1 MKLCSEITL
10 SIFVVTLGFIAGHA
24 SEKAITMK
32 DLPAAVERTVQEQS
46 KGAAIL
52 HLSREVEGGK
62 TVYEVEMKVKGHGK
76 DVTID
81 ASGAVIE
88 LEEEVALESIPG
100 AARAA
105 IKKAAGSGQITKVEK
120 VSGGKEIAYEAGS
133 RKNGKRS
140 EVKVSGDGRLLPE
153 D

>member
-76 DVTID
+76 DVTIG

-88 LEEEVALESIPG
+88 VEEEVALESIPG
-100 AARAA
+100 AAREA
-105 IKKAAGSGQITKVEK
+105 IKKAAGSGQITRVET
-120 VSGGKEIAYEAGS
+120 VTEGNQLAYEAHL
-133 RKNGKRS
+133 RKDGKRS
-140 EVKVSGDGRLLPE
+140 EVKVSGDGRLLPA

>member
-1 MKLCSEITL
+1 MKICSEITL
-10 SIFVVTLGFIAGHA
+10 SILMVTLGFTAGLA
-24 SEKAITMK
+24 SEKATTMK
-32 DLPAAVERTVQEQS
+32 DLPAAVQRTVQEQS

-62 TVYEVEMKVKGHGK
+62 TVYEVEMKVKGRGK

-81 ASGAVIE
+81 GSGAVLE
-88 LEEEVALESIPG
+88 VEEEVALESIPG

-105 IKKAAGSGQITKVEK
+105 IKKATGSGQITKVET
-120 VSGGKEIAYEAGS
+120 VTEGNQLAYEAHL
-133 RKNGKRS
+133 RKDGKRS
-140 EVKVSGDGRLLPE
+140 EVKVSGDGRLLPP

>member
-1 MKLCSEITL
+1 MKVCCQITL
-10 SIFVVTLGFIAGHA
+10 SIFVLTIGLANILA

-32 DLPAAVERTVQEQS
+32 ELPAAVQRTVQEQS
-46 KGAAIL
+46 KGATIRG
-52 HLSREVEGGK
+52 LSKEVEGGK

-88 LEEEVALESIPG
+88 VEEEVALESIPG

-105 IKKAAGSGQITKVEK
+105 IEKAAGSGQITKVET
-120 VSGGKEIAYEAGS
+120 VSAGKQLAYEAHL
-133 RKNGKRS
+133 RKDGKRS
-140 EVKVSGDGRLLPE
+140 EVEVGGDGRLLPA

>member
-1 MKLCSEITL
+1 MKLCNEITL
-10 SIFVVTLGFIAGHA
+10 SIFVVTLGFNAGHA
-24 SEKAITMK
+24 SEKAVAMK
-32 DLPAAVERTVQEQS
+32 DLPAAVQRTVQEQS
-46 KGAAIL
+46 KGATIRGY
-52 HLSREVEGGK
+52 SKEVEDGK
-62 TVYEVEMKVKGHGK
+62 TVYEVQMKVNGHGK
-76 DVTID
+76 DVSMD
-81 ASGAVIE
+81 ASGVVLE
-88 LEEEVALESIPG
+88 VEEEVAIDSIPG

-120 VSGGKEIAYEAGS
+120 VSGGKEIAYEAGL

>member
-1 MKLCSEITL
+1 MKMCYQI
-10 SIFVVTLGFIAGHA
+10 ILGILALTIGFANGLA
-24 SEKAITMK
+24 SEKPIAMK
-32 DLPAAVERTVQEQS
+32 DLPAAVQRTVQEQS

-62 TVYEVEMKVKGHGK
+62 TVYEVEMKVKGLGK

-88 LEEEVALESIPG
+88 VEEEVALESIPG
-100 AARAA
+100 DARAA
-105 IKKAAGSGQITKVEK
+105 IKKAAGSGQITKVET
-120 VSGGKEIAYEAGS
+120 VTEGNQLAYEAHL
-133 RKNGKRS
+133 RKDGKRS
-140 EVKVSGDGRLLPE
+140 EVKVSGDGRLLPP

>member
-76 DVTID
+76 DV
-81 ASGAVIE
+81 
-88 LEEEVALESIPG
+88 
-100 AARAA
+100 
-105 IKKAAGSGQITKVEK
+105 Q
-120 VSGGKEIAYEAGS
+120 
-133 RKNGKRS
+133 
-140 EVKVSGDGRLLPE
+140 
-153 D
+153 

>member
-1 MKLCSEITL
+1 MKMCNEITL
-10 SIFVVTLGFIAGHA
+10 SIFVFTIGFA
-24 SEKAITMK
+24 SVLASAKAITMK
-32 DLPAAVERTVQEQS
+32 DLPAAVQRTVQEQS

-88 LEEEVALESIPG
+88 VEEEVALESIPV

-105 IKKAAGSGQITKVEK
+105 IKKAAGSGQITKVETATE
-120 VSGGKEIAYEAGS
+120 GNQLAYEAHL
-133 RKNGKRS
+133 RKDGKRS
-140 EVKVSGDGRLLPE
+140 EVKVSGDGRLLPA

>member
-1 MKLCSEITL
+1 MKLCNKITL
-10 SIFVVTLGFIAGHA
+10 SIFVVTLGIAAGHA
-24 SEKAITMK
+24 SEKAVAMK
-32 DLPAAVERTVQEQS
+32 DLPAAVQRTVQEQS
-46 KGAAIL
+46 KGATIRG
-52 HLSREVEGGK
+52 LSKEVEDGK
-62 TVYEVEMKVKGHGK
+62 TVYEVQMKVNGHGK
-76 DVTID
+76 DVSMD
-81 ASGAVIE
+81 ASGVVLE
-88 LEEEVALESIPG
+88 VEEEVALDSIPG

-120 VSGGKEIAYEAGS
+120 VSGGKEIAYEAGL

>member
-1 MKLCSEITL
+1 MCYQITL
-10 SIFVVTLGFIAGHA
+10 GILAVTIGFTNVLA

-32 DLPAAVERTVQEQS
+32 DLPAGVQRKVQEQS
-46 KGAAIL
+46 KGATIRG
-52 HLSREVEGGK
+52 LSKEVEGGK
-62 TVYEVEMKVKGHGK
+62 TVYEVEMKVNGHGK
-76 DVTID
+76 DVLMD

-88 LEEEVALESIPG
+88 VEEEVALESIPG

-105 IKKAAGSGQITKVEK
+105 IEKAAGDGKIAKVEK
-120 VSGGKEIAYEAGS
+120 VSGGKETAYEAGL

-140 EVKVSGDGRLLPE
+140 EVKVSADGRLLPE

>member
-1 MKLCSEITL
+1 MKICCEITL
-10 SIFVVTLGFIAGHA
+10 GILAVTIGFTNVLA

-32 DLPAAVERTVQEQS
+32 DLPAAVQRTVQEQS
-46 KGAAIL
+46 QGATIRGV
-52 HLSREVEGGK
+52 SKEVEGGK
-62 TVYEVEMKVKGHGK
+62 TVYEVEMKVNGHGK
-76 DVTID
+76 DVSMD

-88 LEEEVALESIPG
+88 VEEEVALESIPG
-100 AARAA
+100 AAQAA

-120 VSGGKEIAYEAGS
+120 VSGGKETAYEAGL

-140 EVKVSGDGRLLPE
+140 EVKVSADGRLLPP